1 MMIGV
6 VRTPE
11 VRFEN
16 LPGFPYKPN
25 YIENLNGY
33 NQLRMHYVD
42 EGSNGSNKTY
52 LCLHGQPT
60 WSYLYRKM
68 IPVFLE
74 DNGRVIV
81 PDFFGFGRSDKPVD
95 DEIYTFDFHRN
106 FLIEFIKRLDL
117 TNITLVCQDWGGILG
132 LTLPMEMPEKFSR
145 LILMNT
151 AIATGDYK
159 ISAGFQAFRDW
170 VNKTPDIEVG
180 RLMKRAVSILTREE
194 AAAYD
199 APFPDATY
207 KAGVRRFPNLVAT
220 DFDDL
225 GAEIG
230 RQARDWF
237 KNQWNGQAFMAIGM
251 QDPVLGSPIMK
262 ILHKMIPGCSKPMRL
277 REAGHFTQE
286 WGEKIALSAI
296 DYFKLGG

>member
-1 MMIGV
+1 MIEA
-6 VRTPE
+6 VRTPD

-16 LPGFPYKPN
+16 LHGYPYEPK
-25 YIENLNGY
+25 YIEDLKGFY
-33 NQLRMHYVD
+33 QLRMHYVD
-42 EGSNGSNKTY
+42 EGPKNSKETY

-68 IPVFLE
+68 IPIFLE
-74 DNGRVIV
+74 DNGRVIA
-81 PDFFGFGRSDKPVD
+81 PDFFGFGRSDKPIN

-106 FLIEFIKRLDL
+106 FLIEFIKHLDI
-117 TNITLVCQDWGGILG
+117 TNISLVCQDWGGLLG
-132 LTLPMEMPEKFSR
+132 LTLPMEMPERFSR
-145 LILMNT
+145 LIIMNT

-159 ISAGFQAFRDW
+159 MSQGFLAFRDW
-170 VNKTPDIEVG
+170 VNKTPNIEVG

-194 AAAYD
+194 AADYD
-199 APFPDATY
+199 APFPDINY
-207 KAGVRRFPNLVAT
+207 KAGVRRFPNLVAINY
-220 DFDDL
+220 DDP

-237 KNQWNGQAFMAIGM
+237 KNEWKGKAFMAIGM
-251 QDPVLGSPIMK
+251 QDQVLGSPVMK

-286 WGEKIALSAI
+286 WGEKIARSAL
-296 DYFKLGG
+296 DYFNS

>member
-1 MMIGV
+1 MMIEA
-6 VRTPE
+6 VRTPD

-16 LPGFPYKPN
+16 LPGFPHEPN
-25 YIENLNGY
+25 YIENLKGF

-42 EGSNGSNKTY
+42 EGPKDSKETY

-68 IPVFLE
+68 IPIFLE
-74 DNGRVIV
+74 DNGRVIA
-81 PDFFGFGRSDKPVD
+81 PDFFGFGRSDKPIN

-106 FLIEFIKRLDL
+106 FLIEFIKHLDF
-117 TNITLVCQDWGGILG
+117 TNITLVCQDWGGLLG
-132 LTLPMEMPEKFSR
+132 LTLPMEMPERFSR
-145 LILMNT
+145 LIIMNT

-159 ISAGFQAFRDW
+159 MSQGFLAFRDW
-170 VNKTPDIEVG
+170 VNKTPNIEVG

-199 APFPDATY
+199 APFPDISY

-220 DFDDL
+220 NYDDP

-230 RQARDWF
+230 RQTRDWF
-237 KNQWNGQAFMAIGM
+237 QKKWKGKAFMAIGM
-251 QDPVLGSPIMK
+251 QDPILGSPMMK
-262 ILHKMIPGCSKPMRL
+262 ILHKMILECSKPMRL

-286 WGEKIALSAI
+286 WGEKIARSAL
-296 DYFKLGG
+296 DYFELQ